1 MQKKKNRKVFKIE
14 VDRELCI
21 GAGPCVAVSPNSFK
35 LDKEGKAVVKKS
47 FSKVAD
53 NEILIAA
60 QSCPVQAIFL
70 YDEKGKQI
78 FP

>member
-1 MQKKKNRKVFKIE
+1 MLKNKNIQKIV
-14 VDRELCI
+14 VDRDLCI
-21 GAGPCVAVSPNSFK
+21 GAGPCVAVSPMSFK

-47 FSKVAD
+47 ISKVTED
-53 NEILIAA
+53 EILIAA

-70 YDEKGKQI
+70 YDKKGKQI